1 MARFPTDA
9 PLERVIKAFERLGFR
24 LVRQGKHL
32 AMVREEQMTGM
43 RPPLT
48 IPAHRRL
55 KRLTLRLI
63 LTQAAIPRDAFMK
76 VYLGQLRRANLHS
89 GPSSS

>member
-24 LVRQGKHL
+24 LVRQGNHL
-32 AMVREEQMTGM
+32 AMVREEPDGT
-43 RPPLT
+43 RTPLT
-48 IPAHRRL
+48 IPAHRRPSVNA
-55 KRLTLRLI
+55 TPHSDTGSD
-63 LTQAAIPRDAFMK
+63 TQRCFYEGIR
-76 VYLGQLRRANLHS
+76 GQLRRANLHS

>member
-24 LVRQGKHL
+24 LVRQGNHL
-32 AMVREEQMTGM
+32 AMVREEPDGT

-48 IPAHRRL
+48 MPAHRRL
-55 KRLTLRLI
+55 KLWR
-63 LTQAAIPRDAFMK
+63 K
-76 VYLGQLRRANLHS
+76 VNK
-89 GPSSS
+89 